1 MNSSEPK
8 LKKNLGVWSAM
19 AIVVG
24 TVIGAGV
31 FFKPYAIYQATGGAP
46 GAGMLAWIVGGLISL
61 FGALTFAEVAVMK
74 PRTGGM
80 VAYLS
85 EVFGERVGF
94 MAGWMLT
101 VIFYPAYLAGYGVKV
116 GQELATYLGDGSC
129 LWIAAAIIALVV
141 FANLMG
147 NRSAGVF
154 QVVSTVCKLLPL
166 ALIMVFGFIKGDS
179 STPVFTPMA
188 GEGKTFTGALSA
200 TLLAVLFAFEGWTN
214 AGAIAG
220 EMKNPSKDL
229 PKAIVGG
236 VTVIMAVYFLI
247 NMAYLWVIPAEELMY
262 IESPATAVA
271 TKLFGDV
278 GGILIK
284 CGIIVSV
291 IGAANGFLMSGS
303 RVAYCLAEQKSLPGY
318 TGLAKVNRFAVPT
331 WSIVLVGVL
340 AIVYSLIGNFDLL
353 TDLATFACWIF
364 YTLTF
369 IAVFVLRKRE
379 PDNPDRKYRVPL
391 YPVIPA
397 LAVLGGL
404 YVIVSQFFLSGAT
417 ARINALISVGITLI
431 GLPVY
436 LIMKIIAAKKE
447 ATE

>member
-8 LKKNLGVWSAM
+8 LRKNLGVWSAM
-19 AIVVG
+19 SIVVG

-80 VAYLS
+80 VAYLG
-85 EVFGERVGF
+85 EVFGERLGF

-166 ALIMVFGFIKGDS
+166 ALIMVFGFFKGDS

-318 TGLAKVNRFAVPT
+318 TGLAKVNRYAVPT

-431 GLPVY
+431 GLPVF
-436 LIMKIIAAKKE
+436 LIMKKIAAKKE